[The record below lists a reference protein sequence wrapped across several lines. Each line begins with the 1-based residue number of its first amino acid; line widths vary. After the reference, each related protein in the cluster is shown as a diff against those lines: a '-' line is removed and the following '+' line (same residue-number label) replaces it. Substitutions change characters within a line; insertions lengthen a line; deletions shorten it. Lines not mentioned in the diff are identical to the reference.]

1 MFQLGQCWT
10 PKLTGGTYGGNSA
23 VRGQL
28 RHAKAEH
35 LYIYNAQPSI
45 VTRTTHC
52 SLQFKRNTAHVTG
65 GGVSTI
71 ARTADMT
78 QDRDTSLNRNCSGVV
93 TTKL

>member
-1 MFQLGQCWT
+1 MEQCWT

-28 RHAKAEH
+28 RHAKAGH
-35 LYIYNAQPSI
+35 IYIYNLQPSI
-45 VTRTTHC
+45 IAGTTFS
-52 SLQFKRNTAHVTG
+52 SLQFNRDPAHVRG